1 MAKEQRLS
9 QSAEPSV
16 PPVEIAVP
24 PVEPSIAK
32 KAKTMAELSDEKEQ
46 RERDLAKQLK

>member
-16 PPVEIAVP
+16 PPVNIDLP
-24 PVEPSIAK
+24 PVEPTVSK
-32 KAKTMAELSDEKEQ
+32 KKTMAELSHEKEQ
-46 RERDLAKQLK
+46 RERD